1 MAVEN
6 PTWGA
11 ERILGELQMAGYRL
25 HINTLR
31 KYMPKHAK
39 TPGGN
44 WKNFL
49 DLHASQTAAMD
60 WLRQNL
66 KEALAD
72 SLTSPNYIM
81 HDNDPVFVHSRL
93 FMESVLSITPL
104 KTAPLSPWQN
114 GYAERFVGTIRREL
128 TDHVI
133 PLSENHLRS
142 LVIEYMRHYNEDRTH
157 SSLGKD
163 SPHGRLRAE
172 MPPDRPLISVPRFR
186 GLHHRYFPMEKVA

>member
-1 MAVEN
+1 
-6 PTWGA
+6 
-11 ERILGELQMAGYRL
+11 
-25 HINTLR
+25 
-31 KYMPKHAK
+31 
-39 TPGGN
+39 
-44 WKNFL
+44 
-49 DLHASQTAAMD
+49 
-60 WLRQNL
+60 
-66 KEALAD
+66 
-72 SLTSPNYIM
+72 
-81 HDNDPVFVHSRL
+81 
-93 FMESVLSITPL
+93 MESVLSITPL
-104 KTAPLSPWQN
+104 KTAPHSPWQN

-186 GLHHRYFPMEKVA
+186 GLHTFRWRKPHEMHFCRRQPLASANKKPLRLKNGPWPPPNARLLGGHIGKLVVIRKGKAKNSHHSSPFLISSGSALSPFISS